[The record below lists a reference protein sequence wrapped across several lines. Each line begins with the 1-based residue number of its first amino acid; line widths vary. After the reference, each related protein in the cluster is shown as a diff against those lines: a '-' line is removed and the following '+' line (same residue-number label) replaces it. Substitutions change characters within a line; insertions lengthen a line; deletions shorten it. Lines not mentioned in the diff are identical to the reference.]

1 MKRSLKLLLIAT
13 TVAAAG
19 ALGYAQAVPE
29 IPFDTST
36 DLLKFPDNVY
46 MGEAAGVATNSRGD
60 IYLYTRTGNPSV
72 TLGTSRAIV
81 HGGSRL
87 FQFDRTGKFIREI
100 GNDGYGLLQAQ
111 QVRVD
116 PRDNVWIV
124 DQMSTQV
131 IKFDSNGRVQMVLS
145 RKPEVIRVPTAP
157 LTPTPAGMPVQPG
170 PPPTVGGGAPGGGG
184 GRGGADAAGGGGRG
198 GRGGGGDQ
206 AAGRGGAPGGG
217 APGGGAPGG
226 FGGGRG
232 GGLPGAGAEGESFNR
247 PTDVAWDAAGNIYV
261 ADGYGNARV
270 AKYEPSG
277 RYIKS
282 WGSRGTENGQFNV
295 VHGIAIDAQGNVY
308 VGDEGN
314 KRVQV
319 FDADGNHKRNIT
331 GVGSPTALCITPG
344 PRQVL
349 YVAHTGDPD
358 GMDDA
363 AIYKVDLNGTV
374 VGKFGKAGKLPKE
387 FGLVNAIDCRTENE
401 LLVGELSNWRV
412 QKLTLRAAR

>member
-1 MKRSLKLLLIAT
+1 MKRILKLLLIAT
-13 TVAAAG
+13 AVAAAG

-29 IPFDTST
+29 IAFDTST

-46 MGEAAGVATNSRGD
+46 MGEAAGVATNSKGD

-87 FQFDRTGKFIREI
+87 FQFDRSGKFVREI
-100 GNDGYGLLQAQ
+100 ANDGYGLLQAQ
-111 QVRVD
+111 QVRID

-131 IKFDSNGRVQMVLS
+131 IKFDPNGRVQMVLS

-157 LTPTPAGMPVQPG
+157 LTPTPGGMPVTAG
-170 PPPTVGGGAPGGGG
+170 PPATLGGGAPGGGG
-184 GRGGADAAGGGGRG
+184 R
-198 GRGGGGDQ
+198 
-206 AAGRGGAPGGG
+206 
-217 APGGGAPGG
+217 
-226 FGGGRG
+226 
-232 GGLPGAGAEGESFNR
+232 GLPGAGAEGESFNR

-331 GVGSPTALCITPG
+331 GIGSPTALCITPG

-349 YVAHTGDPD
+349 YVAHTGDVD

-387 FGLVNAIDCRTENE
+387 FGLVNSIDCRTENE
-401 LLVGELSNWRV
+401 LLIGELSNWRV
-412 QKLTLRAAR
+412 QKLTLRPK